1 MSWGDD
7 QNTDHPGFQNKTDGS
22 IQLGMPE
29 YIAALTEV
37 KSEVIQF
44 RRFTGRLRGSD
55 LLRRL
60 FALAIE
66 IERLAQETDSAK
78 DLEVVA
84 ANLLE
89 TARQIP
95 PGSERHDVL
104 KQIGKLRIKLDALV
118 SEQKQLPLCP
128 TCDRGHEV

>member
-1 MSWGDD
+1 
-7 QNTDHPGFQNKTDGS
+7 
-22 IQLGMPE
+22 MPE

-118 SEQKQLPLCP
+118 SEQKKLPLCP

>member
-1 MSWGDD
+1 M
-7 QNTDHPGFQNKTDGS
+7 
-22 IQLGMPE
+22 GMPE

-37 KSEVIQF
+37 KSEVMQF
-44 RRFTGRLRGSD
+44 RRFAGHLRGSD

-60 FALAIE
+60 FALTIE
-66 IERLAQETDSAK
+66 IERLAQEIHSAK

-89 TARQIP
+89 TARKIP

-118 SEQKQLPLCP
+118 SEQKKLPLCP
-128 TCDRGHEV
+128 SCDRGHEV

>member
-1 MSWGDD
+1 
-7 QNTDHPGFQNKTDGS
+7 
-22 IQLGMPE
+22 MPE

-37 KSEVIQF
+37 KSEVMQF
-44 RRFTGRLRGSD
+44 RRFAGRLRGSD

-66 IERLAQETDSAK
+66 IERLAQEIDSAK

-89 TARQIP
+89 TARKIP
-95 PGSERHDVL
+95 PGSERHDIL

-118 SEQKQLPLCP
+118 SEQKKLSLRP
-128 TCDRGHEV
+128 TCDRGYEV

>member
-1 MSWGDD
+1 M
-7 QNTDHPGFQNKTDGS
+7 T
-22 IQLGMPE
+22 E

-37 KSEVIQF
+37 KSEVMQF
-44 RRFTGRLRGSD
+44 RRFAGGLRSSD

-66 IERLAQETDSAK
+66 IERLAQAMDSAN
-78 DLEVVA
+78 DLEVGA

-89 TARQIP
+89 TTRKMP
-95 PGSERHDVL
+95 PGSERHNVL
-104 KQIGKLRIKLDALV
+104 KQIGKLGIKLDALV
-118 SEQKQLPLCP
+118 SAQKKLQLCP

>member
-1 MSWGDD
+1 M
-7 QNTDHPGFQNKTDGS
+7 
-22 IQLGMPE
+22 LE
-29 YIAALTEV
+29 YIAALTEL
-37 KSEVIQF
+37 KSELMQF
-44 RRFTGRLRGSD
+44 RRFAGHLRGSD

-60 FALAIE
+60 FASAIE
-66 IERLAQETDSAK
+66 IERLAQEIDSAK

-89 TARQIP
+89 TARKIP
-95 PGSERHDVL
+95 PGSERHNVL

-118 SEQKQLPLCP
+118 SEQKKQRICP